1 MVFFILS
8 HFADK
13 IKRQYKFSKL
23 FFKNLLQIFSIYGI
37 IATLRKTHAD
47 VAQLVEQLIRNQQVA
62 GSSPAISSKKDIVG
76 FSCYVL
82 FRTHADEEPRKCGV
96 IIAYFNLLGL
106 SLMPKM

>member
-62 GSSPAISSKKDIVG
+62 GSSPAISSTKERPSLWG
-76 FSCYVL
+76 
-82 FRTHADEEPRKCGV
+82 
-96 IIAYFNLLGL
+96 GL
-106 SLMPKM
+106 SFVFTKPNNTPLSEESGVKLRIIQR

>member
-62 GSSPAISSKKDIVG
+62 GSSPAISSNRKSHLIEVG
-76 FSCYVL
+76 FSIGNDCWV
-82 FRTHADEEPRKCGV
+82 RGIASNRK
-96 IIAYFNLLGL
+96 ITNHI
-106 SLMPKM
+106 PI

>member
-62 GSSPAISSKKDIVG
+62 GSSPAISSKEGMPFIRYSFFFIFLKKTAA
-76 FSCYVL
+76 VL
-82 FRTHADEEPRKCGV
+82 CDCRCL
-96 IIAYFNLLGL
+96 FNLFLL
-106 SLMPKM
+106 IKSVNI